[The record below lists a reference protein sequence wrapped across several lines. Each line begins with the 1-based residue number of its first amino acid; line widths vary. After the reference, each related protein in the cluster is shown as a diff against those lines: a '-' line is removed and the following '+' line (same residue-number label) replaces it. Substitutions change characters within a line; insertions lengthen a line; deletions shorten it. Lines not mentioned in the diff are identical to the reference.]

1 MKLHRD
7 STDGHYSFTGYGDDY
22 VAING
27 KNHQGN
33 LVLLPRRLI
42 QDWTDATFDSL
53 TQADF
58 DFLAELKMEIMIL
71 GTGAKQRF
79 PHPQLLQGLMRA
91 GVGLE
96 VMNTQAACRT
106 YNILVAEG
114 RSVGCALLQDPVAP

>member
-33 LVLLPRRLI
+33 LVLLPQRLI

-114 RSVGCALLQDPVAP
+114 RSVGCALLQG

>member
-22 VAING
+22 VAVNG

-114 RSVGCALLQDPVAP
+114 RSVGCALLQG

>member
-42 QDWTDATFDSL
+42 QDWTEATFDNL

-114 RSVGCALLQDPVAP
+114 RSVGCALLQG

>member
-106 YNILVAEG
+106 SNILVAEG
-114 RSVGCALLQDPVAP
+114 RSVGCALLQG

>member
-96 VMNTQAACRT
+96 VMSTQAACRT

-114 RSVGCALLQDPVAP
+114 RSVGCALLQG

>member
-42 QDWTDATFDSL
+42 QDWTNATFDSL

-114 RSVGCALLQDPVAP
+114 RSVGCALLQG

>member
-96 VMNTQAACRT
+96 VMNTQAA
-106 YNILVAEG
+106 
-114 RSVGCALLQDPVAP
+114 

>member
-114 RSVGCALLQDPVAP
+114 RSVGFALLQG

>member
-7 STDGHYSFTGYGDDY
+7 NTEGHYSFTGYGEDY

-42 QDWTDATFDSL
+42 LDWTDASFEAL

-114 RSVGCALLQDPVAP
+114 RNVGCALLQG